1 MQVEYFFHNWFQQ
14 PIKTHMAMSCR
25 ARYVMQVIKIIGQT
39 KNSFNKSI
47 LSLSLCTI
55 CYGFHTSYLNRAS
68 FFLLACDF
76 GGHMR
81 RQWVRKNVS
90 YTMFIMIMKMKS
102 ENRSNYFRKE

>member
-1 MQVEYFFHNWFQQ
+1 MYYLLWF
-14 PIKTHMAMSCR
+14 S
-25 ARYVMQVIKIIGQT
+25 YV
-39 KNSFNKSI
+39 I
-47 LSLSLCTI
+47 LKQGEL
-55 CYGFHTSYLNRAS
+55 
-68 FFLLACDF
+68 FLLACDF